1 MEFCGKATKAKEEQ
15 SHAQVKE
22 AFNLAYTEHQMEL
35 LTENKGD
42 VKKVATTGIVK
53 LAETTTQNTEVKSF
67 WDFLLEKEYINDQS
81 IVKIEKLLGNKT
93 ALGNGSG
100 TTDVY
105 KVEKSDNDKYT
116 VTYYFNETNTLMI
129 WSQDQAQKEEGG
141 DTPTP
146 PESDII
152 VNAGDISVSEKKDD
166 FYGAT
171 VTNYACTNSE
181 GVNAW
186 KIFYASETNI
196 YLIADNYIPYN
207 YIPKG
212 KDGTA
217 LTKGGSDYKVIFTP
231 LNTSSYKGS
240 ADITDAKMKELN
252 HDYFSKNYT
261 STNLNM
267 KTTAYML
274 DTTVWSAFAGNGA
287 DYAIGGPTIELL
299 LLSYNQKHSS
309 NYQARASSKAGYE
322 LSKDGGT
329 NWANSQSGMLDKTDR
344 LYVSETSTS
353 KATGMWLA
361 SPTATDSEYGLCASN
376 GGFVGSNGLTL
387 SVHGLRPI
395 VCLNTNVRLKKTG
408 DMLYEMQLSV
418 EN

>member
-67 WDFLLEKEYINDQS
+67 WDFLLEKEYINNQS
-81 IVKIEKLLGNKT
+81 IVQIEKLLGNKT

-105 KVEKSDNDKYT
+105 KVEEGDDGKYT
-116 VTYYFNETNTLMI
+116 VTYYFNENNMLMI
-129 WSQDQAQKEEGG
+129 WSQDQVQKEEGG

-152 VNAGDISVSEKKDD
+152 VNAKDISASEKKYD

-196 YLIADNYIPYN
+196 YLIADNYISYS

-240 ADITDAKMKELN
+240 ADITDARMKALN
-252 HDYFSKNYT
+252 SDYFSKNYT

-267 KTTAYML
+267 KTAAYML

-299 LLSYNQKHSS
+299 LLSYNQKHDS
-309 NYQARASSKAGYE
+309 NYKARAKNNVGYE

-329 NWANSQSGMLDKTDR
+329 TWANSQSGMLDKTDS

-395 VCLNTNVRLKKTG
+395 VCLNTNVNLKKTG
-408 DMLYEMQLSV
+408 NMLYEMQLSV

>member
-1 MEFCGKATKAKEEQ
+1 
-15 SHAQVKE
+15 
-22 AFNLAYTEHQMEL
+22 MEL

-67 WDFLLEKEYINDQS
+67 WDFLLEKEYINNQS
-81 IVKIEKLLGNKT
+81 IVQIEKLLGNKT

-105 KVEKSDNDKYT
+105 KVEEGDDGKYT
-116 VTYYFNETNTLMI
+116 VTYYFNENNMLMI
-129 WSQDQAQKEEGG
+129 WSQDQVQKEEGG

-152 VNAGDISVSEKKDD
+152 VNAKDISASEKKYD

-196 YLIADNYIPYN
+196 YLIADNYISYS

-240 ADITDAKMKELN
+240 ADITDARMKALN
-252 HDYFSKNYT
+252 SDYFSKNYT

-267 KTTAYML
+267 KTAAYML

-299 LLSYNQKHSS
+299 LLSYNQKHDS
-309 NYQARASSKAGYE
+309 NYKARAKNNVGYE

-329 NWANSQSGMLDKTDR
+329 TWANSQSGMLDKTDS

-395 VCLNTNVRLKKTG
+395 VCLNTNVNLKKTG
-408 DMLYEMQLSV
+408 NMLYEMQLSV